1 MLFKILTGWETLIR
15 VFSST
20 LHSTRSPKSQKCWP
34 SWSNIGVL
42 ISSWVPC
49 ESSTSYS
56 LCAENGH
63 VFNIKE
69 SEGIWKGNRFGFLQS
84 TILFFRSKFSRK
96 SGRSSP
102 VPVITDSWLD
112 PGAYTLVR
120 DRSGKEGRTWVGYS
134 VSVLPGVVPIGPRV
148 SFKTWEQIFRLPILY
163 LTTTQAIPSTCNG
176 KASLHFPTL
185 CWILPNS
192 GIQNMRNADHS
203 QLQALGI
210 NNITS
215 AEYIIQCLS
224 KQRIWFHLLHLVYRS
239 TRTITFYTSRREQ
252 LASLLPYD

>member
-1 MLFKILTGWETLIR
+1 MGMSSISKNLKVYGKETDL
-15 VFSST
+15 
-20 LHSTRSPKSQKCWP
+20 
-34 SWSNIGVL
+34 
-42 ISSWVPC
+42 
-49 ESSTSYS
+49 
-56 LCAENGH
+56 
-63 VFNIKE
+63 
-69 SEGIWKGNRFGFLQS
+69 GFYRAPFCFLDQ
-84 TILFFRSKFSRK
+84 
-96 SGRSSP
+96 SSP
-102 VPVITDSWLD
+102 ESLAEVALCLSSLTPGLTQ
-112 PGAYTLVR
+112 GAYTLVR